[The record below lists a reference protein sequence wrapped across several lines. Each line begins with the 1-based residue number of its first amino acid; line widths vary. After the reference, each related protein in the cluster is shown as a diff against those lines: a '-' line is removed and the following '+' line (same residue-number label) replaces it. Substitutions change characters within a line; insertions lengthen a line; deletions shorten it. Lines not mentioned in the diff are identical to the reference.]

1 MASDLAPVVV
11 TILGR
16 EYRVACPPSE
26 KDGLLEAAA
35 YLDAKM
41 QDMRA
46 RGRTQGTE
54 NVAVMTALN
63 IAHELLY
70 PQDSSVHDASGP
82 DNNDA
87 TNEEV
92 SARLTRMQTRIE
104 IAMNEMR
111 QIEI

>member
-1 MASDLAPVVV
+1 MSSDLSPVVV

-35 YLDAKM
+35 HLDAKM

-46 RGRTQGTE
+46 RGKTQGTE

-63 IAHELLY
+63 ITHELLY
-70 PQDSSVHDASGP
+70 PQQSTEHDTSEMLAS
-82 DNNDA
+82 A
-87 TNEEV
+87 EESEEV
-92 SARLTRMQTRIE
+92 SIRLARMQSRIE
-104 IAMNEMR
+104 IAMNEVH
-111 QIEI
+111 QIEL